1 MCSCVLFFGFWTCVF
16 LVLGLALFL
25 SSWLLFWW
33 FLIVVVNYDCF
44 CSLYLFAAF
53 QFAFCRR
60 EPGNSLE
67 TSLLRAIAK
76 SGRQQIGRAI
86 YPFDRLRS
94 ISMDV
99 RPKHQPAFPKRIIER
114 ARPHTS
120 STPYNYTQPSAPD
133 FENIKLKR
141 QSSPT
146 AVSTGQLQPA
156 WFFFTGHAEAACLRN
171 Y

>member
-1 MCSCVLFFGFWTCVF
+1 
-16 LVLGLALFL
+16 
-25 SSWLLFWW
+25 
-33 FLIVVVNYDCF
+33 
-44 CSLYLFAAF
+44 LFAAF

-67 TSLLRAIAK
+67 TFLLRAIAK

-156 WFFFTGHAEAACLRN
+156 WFFSTGHAEAACLRN